1 MFHTYMLKLRDG
13 SFYTGHTNNLQRRL
27 EEHHYG
33 KGSCYVKGRRPF
45 TLTYT
50 EVFETRTKAAK
61 REAQIKK
68 MSLERKKALARSWA
82 ITP

>member
-27 EEHHYG
+27 EEHHLG
-33 KGSCYVKGRRPF
+33 KGSLYVRGRRPF
-45 TLTYT
+45 TLIYT
-50 EVFETRTKAAK
+50 EAFETRPKAAK
-61 REAQIKK
+61 REAQIKR

-82 ITP
+82 IPP

>member
-1 MFHTYMLKLRDG
+1 MFHIYILKLRDG
-13 SFYTGHTNNLQRRL
+13 SLYTGHTNDLQRRL

-45 TLTYT
+45 TLIYT
-50 EVFETRTKAAK
+50 EAFETRPKAAK

-68 MSLERKKALARSWA
+68 MSPERKIALAQNYA
-82 ITP
+82 I

>member
-27 EEHHYG
+27 EEHRHG

-45 TLTYT
+45 TLAYT
-50 EVFETRTKAAK
+50 EPFETRTKAAK
-61 REAQIKK
+61 REVQIKK
-68 MSLERKKALARSWA
+68 MSLEMKKTLARSWA
-82 ITP
+82 IAP

>member
-1 MFHTYMLKLRDG
+1 MFHVYILKLRDG
-13 SFYTGHTNNLQRRL
+13 SLYTGHTNDLQRRL

-45 TLTYT
+45 ILIYT
-50 EVFETRTKAAK
+50 EAFETRPEAAK

-68 MSLERKKALARSWA
+68 MSPERKIALAQNYA
-82 ITP
+82 I